1 MASLPPDAVRRS
13 APGKLIEHGFSPTE
27 KIPGIIVEMRSAKT
41 ESGAVVDDLFNA
53 WITLDN
59 PKHFNSYSI
68 EMLKGLQSA
77 IKAANEARDVVAVVM
92 TGTGNKA
99 FCTGGNAMDFANYY
113 GGNTQEF
120 RRFMRLF
127 DDTVSAILAC
137 DKPVICRVNGLRSG
151 GGQELG
157 LACDFTIAQDLA
169 LFGQAGP
176 KHGGAMLGGATDFL
190 PVMIGAEQAL
200 MVGTWCEPISA
211 HKARHLGMITAI
223 VPALKVDGRFIANP
237 MVITEHMIDEFGEI
251 VLGEPKTGDA
261 FRTGKELMATG
272 EIDLS
277 LLDLKVD
284 ALCAKFLAM
293 FPESLAKT
301 LEELRKPKLDAWNR
315 NKDSGRAW
323 LALNMTTEAKAGFGA
338 FAVGTKET
346 GREIDFVAL
355 RRAQALGAPWTP
367 ELVDSVMPRSKK

>member
-1 MASLPPDAVRRS
+1 
-13 APGKLIEHGFSPTE
+13 
-27 KIPGIIVEMRSAKT
+27 
-41 ESGAVVDDLFNA
+41 
-53 WITLDN
+53 
-59 PKHFNSYSI
+59 
-68 EMLKGLQSA
+68 
-77 IKAANEARDVVAVVM
+77 
-92 TGTGNKA
+92 
-99 FCTGGNAMDFANYY
+99 
-113 GGNTQEF
+113 
-120 RRFMRLF
+120 
-127 DDTVSAILAC
+127 
-137 DKPVICRVNGLRSG
+137 
-151 GGQELG
+151 
-157 LACDFTIAQDLA
+157 
-169 LFGQAGP
+169 
-176 KHGGAMLGGATDFL
+176 
-190 PVMIGAEQAL
+190 
-200 MVGTWCEPISA
+200 
-211 HKARHLGMITAI
+211 
-223 VPALKVDGRFIANP
+223 
-237 MVITEHMIDEFGEI
+237 
-251 VLGEPKTGDA
+251 
-261 FRTGKELMATG
+261 MATG